1 MFVASSLLAFRRDPD
16 LSERNMRASQV
27 LLNGLLGVFAVIG
40 PVMTRELRAQQT
52 QPPQGVRV
60 QLRAAL
66 VGDDF
71 AITPLPQTT
80 FWLIKGADTIVVITS
95 LDGTAFANVKTGV
108 YIVESAAPVT
118 FRGSRY
124 AWRFPITVA
133 AASPNVE
140 LTQRNATRAPAEPSA
155 QSSRAGGGRRVSE
168 EAQIFE
174 AVKTGVFTVFGQQ
187 GKGSG
192 FLVDARG
199 LVLTNAH
206 VLAGTDDA
214 SVQLNATTKVRAVIL
229 AVDKTRDVA
238 VLAIAPGLVSSSAVL
253 PLADG
258 TPQEIATVGERV
270 LAIGSPLNQTG
281 VLTIGIVSSI
291 EPRAIISDV
300 NINHGN
306 SGGPLLNLDG
316 TVIAINTFGD
326 FTDQGGPGI
335 SGSILIT
342 EALPL
347 LSSARDSLARIAA
360 TLTSAPLP
368 MASKTPFPIEGLVAA
383 ASQERM
389 DLRPYAGSAGPFQLQ
404 FMTPPIMAFRQSSAM
419 RELTRRRKGRE
430 ARAGVAEGE
439 KVDVIQG
446 WVSWDEYVG
455 GRSPVVVVQIMPEVG
470 QTRGS
475 FWGNLLG
482 ALAAG
487 YSGTYFEGHQT
498 LEFKGDFRR
507 MNLYRNGTLI
517 EPIERWRIP
526 AVLNIA
532 DYKTSGRD
540 YAFQGIYV
548 YRPEDF
554 APNSDGE
561 PATFT
566 AEIINTSRP
575 DRPVTFTVNPKTVGA
590 VWRDFAPHRIATGAR

>member
-1 MFVASSLLAFRRDPD
+1 MSAPHFLFNGSLGFLVAIASVGNGELL
-16 LSERNMRASQV
+16 
-27 LLNGLLGVFAVIG
+27 
-40 PVMTRELRAQQT
+40 AQQT
-52 QPPQGVRV
+52 QSADGVRI

-66 VGDDF
+66 VSEDF
-71 AITPLPQTT
+71 TITPLPQQT
-80 FWLIKGADTIVVITS
+80 FWLIRGSDTLALTTS
-95 LDGTAFANVKTGV
+95 LDGTAVARIREGE
-108 YIVESAAPVT
+108 YLVESAAPVT
-118 FRGSRY
+118 FRGSKY
-124 AWRFPITVA
+124 SWRLPVTID
-133 AASPNVE
+133 AASTSIE
-140 LTQRNATRAPAEPSA
+140 LTQLNATRGAPDAQAPAARIS
-155 QSSRAGGGRRVSE
+155 GGRRVSE

-174 AVKTGVFTVFGQQ
+174 RVKAGVFTIFGQQ

-192 FLVDARG
+192 FLVDRSG

-206 VLAGTDDA
+206 VVTGTDDA

-238 VLAIAPGLVSSSAVL
+238 ILAIAPELVAGAPVL
-253 PLADG
+253 SLADG
-258 TPQEIATVGERV
+258 SPQEIATVGERV

-281 VLTIGIVSSI
+281 VLTIGIVSSV

-316 TVIAINTFGD
+316 SVIAINTFGD

-347 LSSARDSLARIAA
+347 LSAARDSAASIAA
-360 TLTSAPLP
+360 SLSATPLP
-368 MASKTPFPIEGLVAA
+368 MASKTSFPIEGLLAA

-389 DLRPYAGSAGPFQLQ
+389 DVRPYAGNAGPFQLQ
-404 FMTPPIMAFRQSSAM
+404 FMTPPVMAFRQSSAM

-430 ARAGVAEGE
+430 ARAGVTAGE

-455 GRSPVVVVQIMPEVG
+455 GRSPVVVVQVMPEVG
-470 QTRGS
+470 ETRGS

-487 YSGTYFEGHQT
+487 YGGTYYEGHQT

-507 MNLYRNGTLI
+507 MNLYRNGTLL

-526 AVLNIA
+526 AVLNVA
-532 DYKTSGRD
+532 DYRTTGRD

-575 DRPVTFTVNPKTVGA
+575 DRPVTFTVNPKTA
-590 VWRDFAPHRIATGAR
+590 AAIWRDFAPHRIATGAR

>member
-1 MFVASSLLAFRRDPD
+1 
-16 LSERNMRASQV
+16 MRASRV
-27 LLNGLLGVFAVIG
+27 LLNGFVGLFAVIG
-40 PVMTRELRAQQT
+40 PFASSELHAQQT
-52 QPPQGVRV
+52 QSTEGVRV

-66 VGDDF
+66 VSDDF
-71 AITPLPQTT
+71 VITPLPQTT
-80 FWLIKGADTIVVITS
+80 FWLITGRDTVVVTTS
-95 LDGTAFANVKTGV
+95 LDGTAVARVRGGV
-108 YIVESAAPVT
+108 YLVESATPVT
-118 FRGSRY
+118 FRGSKY
-124 AWRFPITVA
+124 SWRLPVTID
-133 AASPNVE
+133 AASPTIE
-140 LTQRNATRAPAEPSA
+140 LTQRNATREVAEAPGQGPRVS
-155 QSSRAGGGRRVSE
+155 GGRRVSE

-174 AVKTGVFTVFGQQ
+174 AVKDGVFTVFGQQ

-192 FLVDARG
+192 FLVDKSG

-206 VLAGTDDA
+206 VVTGTDDA

-238 VLAIAPGLVSSSAVL
+238 VLAIAPDLVAAAPVLSLAEGSAQ
-253 PLADG
+253 D
-258 TPQEIATVGERV
+258 IATVGERV

-281 VLTIGIVSSI
+281 VLTIGIVSSV

-300 NINHGN
+300 NINPGN

-316 TVIAINTFGD
+316 FVIAINTFGD
-326 FTDQGGPGI
+326 QSQQVGPGV

-347 LSSARDSLARIAA
+347 LSSARDSLARVAA
-360 TLTSAPLP
+360 TLSSAPLP
-368 MASKTPFPIEGLVAA
+368 MASKTSFPIEGLVAA
-383 ASQERM
+383 ASQDRM
-389 DLRPYAGSAGPFQLQ
+389 DVRPYAGSAGPFQLQ
-404 FMTPPIMAFRQSSAM
+404 FMTPPVMAFRQSSAM

-430 ARAGVAEGE
+430 ARAGVAAGE

-526 AVLNIA
+526 AVLNVA
-532 DYKTSGRD
+532 DYRTSGRD